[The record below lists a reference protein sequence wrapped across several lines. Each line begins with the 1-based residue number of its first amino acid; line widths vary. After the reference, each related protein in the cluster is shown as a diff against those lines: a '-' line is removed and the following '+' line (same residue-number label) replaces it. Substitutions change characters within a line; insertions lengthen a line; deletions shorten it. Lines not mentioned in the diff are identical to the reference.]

1 MKIKLL
7 RDMYIGETQHP
18 SGAVVEVEERIGE
31 NLVRIGKAVQVADEP
46 TPALTAPAKK
56 GG

>member
-18 SGAVVEVEERIGE
+18 NGAVVEVEERIGE
-31 NLVRIGKAVQVADEP
+31 NLVRIGKAVLVTDEP
-46 TPALTAPAKK
+46 TPPLTAPTKK